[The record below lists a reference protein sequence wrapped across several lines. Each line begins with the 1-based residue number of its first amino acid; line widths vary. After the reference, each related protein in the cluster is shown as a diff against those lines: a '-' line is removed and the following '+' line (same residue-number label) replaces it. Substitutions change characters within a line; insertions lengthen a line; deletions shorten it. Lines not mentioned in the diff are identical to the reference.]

1 MEFYTKYYYVF
12 SRFIKFNVYMSSQEF
27 QQKLVCICMRF
38 LHIYMIFQS
47 FMNFWEYLND

>member
-27 QQKLVCICMRF
+27 QQKISLHLYEVSTHLYDFSKFYEF
-38 LHIYMIFQS
+38 LGIFK
-47 FMNFWEYLND
+47 